1 MPVTIGKPPVKVE
14 VKQLLVTTVSSYDS
28 LSPESLTKLKILS
41 KRMANPTPLNFLGY
55 INLTRGE
62 FLGLCAIIM
71 TYIIMLMQFKQ
82 AGF

>member
-1 MPVTIGKPPVKVE
+1 MT
-14 VKQLLVTTVSSYDS
+14 KQHKIFSYES
-28 LSPESLTKLKILS
+28 LSPESLTKLKMLS
-41 KRMANPTPLNFLGY
+41 RRMANPTPLNFLGY
-55 INLTRGE
+55 INLKRGE